1 MKKRMR
7 RIAIV
12 AGGTLDKC
20 FVAEIAQADLVI
32 GVDAGAAWLLAKGVR
47 PAVAVGDF
55 DSVSSKQ
62 LRKIQ
67 KEVKEVLVHNP
78 EKDATDLE
86 LAVEYAIGVRPIEIT
101 IYGGIGTRMDHTWA
115 AIQLLQTI
123 ESHNIYAQIVD
134 NFNKMYIV
142 RHVVSLKTLKA
153 FPYISIFSLTATS
166 IVTLRGFRYE
176 VNHHKFTANSS
187 RGVSNEIVAKLAKI
201 TTHSGK
207 LLLVRSRD

>member
-1 MKKRMR
+1 MKKIIKQ
-7 RIAIV
+7 IAIV
-12 AGGTLDKC
+12 AGGTLDKG
-20 FVAEIAQADLVI
+20 FIPDIQSADLVI
-32 GVDAGAAWLLAKGVR
+32 GVDAGASWLLAQGIAPR
-47 PAVAVGDF
+47 VAVGDF
-55 DSVSSKQ
+55 DSVTPRQ
-62 LRKIQ
+62 LAQIK
-67 KEVKEVLVHNP
+67 KEVKVVLVHNP

-86 LAVEYAIGVRPIEIT
+86 LAVEHAIEVKPIEIT

-134 NFNKMYIV
+134 NFNKINIV
-142 RHVVSLKTLKA
+142 RHIVSLKPQKA

-166 IVTLRGFRYE
+166 TVTLRGFRYN
-176 VNHHKFTANSS
+176 VNHHKFTANSTL
-187 RGVSNEIVAKLAKI
+187 GVSNEIVGKLAKI

>member
-1 MKKRMR
+1 MKKRIK

-12 AGGTLDKC
+12 AGGTLDKG
-20 FVAEIAQADLVI
+20 FVSEIQSSDLVI
-32 GVDAGAAWLLAKGVR
+32 GVDAGASWLLKRGVQ

-55 DSVSSKQ
+55 DSVSPAQ
-62 LRKIQ
+62 FTKIK
-67 KEVKEVLVHNP
+67 KEIKKVLVHNP

-86 LAVEYAIGVRPIEIT
+86 LAVEYAIGVRPIEII

-134 NFNKMYIV
+134 NFNKINIV
-142 RHVVSLKTLKA
+142 RHVVSLKPLKA

-166 IVTLRGFRYE
+166 NVTLRGFRYD
-176 VNHHKFTANSS
+176 VNRHKFTVNSAI
-187 RGVSNEIVAKLAKI
+187 GVSNEILGKIAKI

-207 LLLVRSRD
+207 LLLIRSRD

>member
-1 MKKRMR
+1 MKKRIKK
-7 RIAIV
+7 IAIV
-12 AGGTLDKC
+12 AGGTLDKS
-20 FVAEIAQADLVI
+20 FVPQIRSADLVI
-32 GVDAGAAWLLAKGVR
+32 GVDAGASWLLARGVV

-55 DSVSSKQ
+55 DSVTPAQ
-62 LRKIQ
+62 LAKIK

-134 NFNKMYIV
+134 NFNNINIV
-142 RHVVSLKTLKA
+142 RHVVSLKPKIA

-166 IVTLRGFRYE
+166 IVTLQGFRYN
-176 VNHHKFTANSS
+176 VNHHKFFANSAL
-187 RGVSNEIVAKLAKI
+187 GVSNEIVGKIAKI

-207 LLLVRSRD
+207 VLVIRSRD